1 MSRQTTQYDPVFGY
15 RFIPGLKARVPHET
29 GGFLLATNA
38 TGFRSNR
45 NFDPALPPGH
55 RRVLVFGDSMTAGDG
70 VANAQRWTDLLE
82 ASFDRLE
89 VFNFGLSGSGT
100 DQQYL
105 IWRECAAGI
114 AHDLV
119 ILAVF
124 VENIRRIQAR
134 YRTYLDENG
143 QRVVYAKPYFEL
155 VDDRLELRHVP
166 PSPKHWLESEFPA
179 AEAGAIDQ
187 GGRYPLLREI
197 VTKMGARDLLQRMT
211 RYQPVP
217 EYDAPSHAAW
227 QLMRAILKRW
237 IHDIQKPVLLMPIPM
252 HQHVEGVSDAEP
264 YRARF
269 VELAAEAGCL
279 LHDPLPDLQRH
290 PEAERRSFRFAHD
303 PHPTRRGHEVLAA
316 SLQPA
321 LKTALDTLAAPA
333 AVR

>member
-29 GGFLLATNA
+29 GGFLLATNEA
-38 TGFRSNR
+38 GFRSDR
-45 NFDPALPPGH
+45 AFEASCPPGH

-70 VANAQRWTDLLE
+70 VANAQRWTDLIE
-82 ASFDRLE
+82 ASCVGLE

-105 IWRECAAGI
+105 IWRECAGGI
-114 AHDLV
+114 EHDLV
-119 ILAVF
+119 ILPVF

-155 VDDRLELRHVP
+155 RGDTLELRHVP
-166 PSPKHWLESEFPA
+166 PSPRHWLESEFPA
-179 AEAGAIDQ
+179 SEAGEIDH

-197 VTKMGARDLLQRMT
+197 VTKMGARELLQRVT

-217 EYDAPSHAAW
+217 EYDAPTHAGW
-227 QLMRAILKRW
+227 RLMRAILKRW
-237 IHDIQKPVLLMPIPM
+237 ILDIPKPVLLMPIPM

-269 VELAAEAGCL
+269 RELASETGCL
-279 LHDPLPDLQRH
+279 LHDLLPDLQSY
-290 PEAERRSFRFAHD
+290 PEGERRSFRFAHD

-316 SLQPA
+316 SLRPA
-321 LKTALDTLAAPA
+321 LSAALGNLPLPM

>member
-1 MSRQTTQYDPVFGY
+1 MCIRD
-15 RFIPGLKARVPHET
+15 R
-29 GGFLLATNA
+29 
-38 TGFRSNR
+38 
-45 NFDPALPPGH
+45 
-55 RRVLVFGDSMTAGDG
+55 
-70 VANAQRWTDLLE
+70 ANAQRWTDLIE
-82 ASFDRLE
+82 ASCVGLE

-105 IWRECAAGI
+105 IWRECAGGI
-114 AHDLV
+114 EHDLV
-119 ILAVF
+119 ILPVF

-155 VDDRLELRHVP
+155 RGDTLELRHVP
-166 PSPKHWLESEFPA
+166 PSPRHWLESEFPA
-179 AEAGAIDQ
+179 SEAGEIDH

-197 VTKMGARDLLQRMT
+197 VTKMGARELLQRVT

-217 EYDAPSHAAW
+217 EYDAPTHAGW
-227 QLMRAILKRW
+227 RLMRAILKRW
-237 IHDIQKPVLLMPIPM
+237 ILDIPKPVLLMPIPM

-269 VELAAEAGCL
+269 RELASETGCL
-279 LHDPLPDLQRH
+279 LHDLLPDLQSY
-290 PEAERRSFRFAHD
+290 PEGERRSFRFAHD

-316 SLQPA
+316 SLRPA
-321 LKTALDTLAAPA
+321 LSAALGNLPLPM

>member
-29 GGFLLATNA
+29 GGFLLATNEA
-38 TGFRSNR
+38 GFRSDR
-45 NFDPALPPGH
+45 AFAASCPPGR

-70 VANAQRWTDLLE
+70 VANAHRWTDLIE
-82 ASFDRLE
+82 ASSEGLE

-114 AHDLV
+114 EHDMV
-119 ILAVF
+119 VLAVF

-134 YRTYLDENG
+134 YRTYMDENG

-155 VDDRLELRHVP
+155 NGDALELRHVP

-179 AEAGAIDQ
+179 SEAGDIDQ

-197 VTKMGARDLLQRMT
+197 VTKMGARDLLQRVT

-217 EYDAPSHAAW
+217 EYDNPDHAGW
-227 QLMRAILKRW
+227 LLMRAILKRW
-237 IHDIQKPVLLMPIPM
+237 IQGIPKPVMLMPIPM

-264 YRARF
+264 YRSRF
-269 VELAAEAGCL
+269 RELATATGCL
-279 LHDPLPDLQRH
+279 LHDPLPDLQRY
-290 PEAERRSFRFAHD
+290 PEAERRAFRFPQD

-316 SLQPA
+316 SLRPA
-321 LKTALDTLAAPA
+321 LTTALNSLTSTST
-333 AVR
+333 VR